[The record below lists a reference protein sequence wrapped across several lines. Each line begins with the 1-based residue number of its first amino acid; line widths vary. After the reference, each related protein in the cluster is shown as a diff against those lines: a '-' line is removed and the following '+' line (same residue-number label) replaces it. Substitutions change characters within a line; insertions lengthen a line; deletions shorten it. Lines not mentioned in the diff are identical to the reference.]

1 MLSSLLKGEIN
12 QNEYMNYNNIK
23 VVRMEFPKR
32 IYGFIFTYRNLNII
46 VINKYISKEKHS
58 LTLLHEFAHVELN
71 HLDKISFDFK
81 VEGIEDEAD
90 RYIFYLYNNFI
101 KGSEF

>member
-46 VINKYISKEKHS
+46 AINKYISFEKYFV
-58 LTLLHEFAHVELN
+58 TLLHEFAHLELN
-71 HLDKISFDFK
+71 HIEKARFDFK
-81 VEGIEDEAD
+81 IEGIEDEAD
-90 RYIFYLYNNFI
+90 KYVEFLLNLI
-101 KGSEF
+101 KTC